1 MDDAV
6 DKIRAGFDALAYKS
20 YAHYTAHPDRLA
32 VVASM
37 AGIRTAPVENCRVLE
52 VGCATGG
59 NLIPMAEQLPAS
71 RFLGIDL
78 SERQIQA
85 GSSVVRELGLN
96 NIEMRCQDLMAFAE
110 TEGQF
115 DYIIAQGVYSWVPR
129 PVQQRLLD
137 VCRRHLA
144 PNGVAYV
151 SYNTYPGWRPNEV
164 ARDLMMYHA
173 RHAPDA
179 TNRLA
184 LGRQMM
190 QFAAEHSLAAPHY
203 RDSLKTLQTAITA
216 QPDEDL
222 LHDHMEWVNEPQYF
236 WKFVEEAT
244 ANRLAYVGDASAFRT
259 PRCSFRNRLGKEF
272 RRCRAIRCSESSTPT
287 FSAAAPFGD
296 PSFATREQGRQH

>member
-1 MDDAV
+1 MMDDTVEKLKA
-6 DKIRAGFDALAYKS
+6 AYDALAYKS

-151 SYNTYPGWRPNEV
+151 SYNTYPGWRHVEL
-164 ARDLMMYHA
+164 AREMMMYHA
-173 RHAPDA
+173 QRASDV
-179 TNRLA
+179 RDQVA
-184 LGRQMM
+184 LGRQMV
-190 QFAAEHSLAAPHY
+190 QFAAEHSSAPPHY
-203 RDSLKTLQTAITA
+203 REILQFL
-216 QPDEDL
+216 QGLVSGEPDENL
-222 LHDHMEWVNEPQYF
+222 LHDQMEWVNEPQYF
-236 WKFVEEAT
+236 WKFVEEVT
-244 ANRLAYVGDASAFRT
+244 ANRLAYVGDASTIPIPGSSSPIRHGKAFA
-259 PRCSFRNRLGKEF
+259 
-272 RRCRAIRCSESSTPT
+272 RCRTTRCSESSMPT
-287 FSAAAPFGD
+287 F
-296 PSFATREQGRQH
+296 